1 MKFHQT
7 TQARVK
13 ECLLYDEATGI
24 FTWKKRTS
32 RFGNLRIGSVAG
44 SLSPSNGYWVIG
56 FDNLLFMAHRLAWI
70 YVHGEMPPAEIDHI
84 NRVRTDNRLSN
95 LRLATRAENGRN
107 CSARKSASGLKGAH
121 LDKGRLGRLRRPWV
135 ARITQNG
142 KPLHLGYFATAEEA
156 HAAYVQ
162 AARELYGEFARA
174 V

>member
-107 CSARKSASGLKGAH
+107 CSARKSASG
-121 LDKGRLGRLRRPWV
+121 
-135 ARITQNG
+135 
-142 KPLHLGYFATAEEA
+142 
-156 HAAYVQ
+156 
-162 AARELYGEFARA
+162 
-174 V
+174 